1 MTDNI
6 ASKHGCLFRCLYP
19 QNMGVRVY
27 QTCCH
32 GATLITLQW
41 KDANNS
47 KFLKKKAKERKKKMT
62 IMIILLKKNPTES
75 IF

>member
-1 MTDNI
+1 MHYHNL
-6 ASKHGCLFRCLYP
+6 KHLKKTKNDWQYSFKTGMPFVRCLYP

-41 KDANNS
+41 KDANKS
-47 KFLKKKAKERKKKMT
+47 KF
-62 IMIILLKKNPTES
+62 
-75 IF
+75 

>member
-6 ASKHGCLFRCLYP
+6 VPKHGCLFRCLYP

-41 KDANNS
+41 KDANKS
-47 KFLKKKAKERKKKMT
+47 KFKKKRQRKGKIKMT
-62 IMIILLKKNPTES
+62 IMIIHLKKNPTES

>member
-1 MTDNI
+1 MP
-6 ASKHGCLFRCLYP
+6 FVRCLYP

-41 KDANNS
+41 KDANKS
-47 KFLKKKAKERKKKMT
+47 KFKKKRQRKGKIKMT
-62 IMIILLKKNPTES
+62 IMIILLKKNPTNRYSEK
-75 IF
+75 IMNF

>member
-1 MTDNI
+1 MP
-6 ASKHGCLFRCLYP
+6 FVRCLYP

-41 KDANNS
+41 KDANKS
-47 KFLKKKAKERKKKMT
+47 KFLKKKGKGKEK
-62 IMIILLKKNPTES
+62 
-75 IF
+75 

>member
-1 MTDNI
+1 MP
-6 ASKHGCLFRCLYP
+6 FVRCLYP
-19 QNMGVRVY
+19 QNMGVQVY

-41 KDANNS
+41 KDANKS
-47 KFLKKKAKERKKKMT
+47 KFKKKRQRKGKIKMT

>member
-6 ASKHGCLFRCLYP
+6 VSKHGCLFRCLYP

-41 KDANNS
+41 KDANKS
-47 KFLKKKAKERKKKMT
+47 KLKKKGKGKEK
-62 IMIILLKKNPTES
+62 
-75 IF
+75 

>member
-6 ASKHGCLFRCLYP
+6 VSKHGCLFRCLYP

-41 KDANNS
+41 KDANKS
-47 KFLKKKAKERKKKMT
+47 KFKKKKAKERKNKNDHYDYPFKK
-62 IMIILLKKNPTES
+62 KS
-75 IF
+75 Y

>member
-1 MTDNI
+1 MP
-6 ASKHGCLFRCLYP
+6 FVRCLYP

-47 KFLKKKAKERKKKMT
+47 KFFLKKRQRKGKMKMT

>member
-1 MTDNI
+1 MP
-6 ASKHGCLFRCLYP
+6 FVRCLYP
-19 QNMGVRVY
+19 QNMGVQVY

-41 KDANNS
+41 KDANKS
-47 KFLKKKAKERKKKMT
+47 KFLKKRQRKGKIKMT

>member
-1 MTDNI
+1 MP
-6 ASKHGCLFRCLYP
+6 FVRCLYP

-41 KDANNS
+41 KDANKS
-47 KFLKKKAKERKKKMT
+47 KFFKKKRQRKGKIKMT

>member
-1 MTDNI
+1 MDAFCQVFVST
-6 ASKHGCLFRCLYP
+6 KHGCAS
-19 QNMGVRVY
+19 Y

-32 GATLITLQW
+32 GATLITIQW
-41 KDANNS
+41 KDANKS
-47 KFLKKKAKERKKKMT
+47 KFKKKRQRKGKIKMT

>member
-1 MTDNI
+1 MHYHNLKHLKKKTKMTDNI
-6 ASKHGCLFRCLYP
+6 VSKHGCLFRCLYP

-41 KDANNS
+41 KDANKS
-47 KFLKKKAKERKKKMT
+47 KF
-62 IMIILLKKNPTES
+62 
-75 IF
+75 

>member
-6 ASKHGCLFRCLYP
+6 VPKHGCLFRCLYP

-41 KDANNS
+41 KDANKS
-47 KFLKKKAKERKKKMT
+47 KFKKKRQRKGKIKMT
-62 IMIILLKKNPTES
+62 IMIILLKKYPTES

>member
-1 MTDNI
+1 MP
-6 ASKHGCLFRCLYP
+6 FVRCLYP
-19 QNMGVRVY
+19 QNMGVQVY

-41 KDANNS
+41 KDANKS
-47 KFLKKKAKERKKKMT
+47 KLKKKRQRKGKIKMT

>member
-1 MTDNI
+1 MPFVR
-6 ASKHGCLFRCLYP
+6 SLYP

-41 KDANNS
+41 KDANKS
-47 KFLKKKAKERKKKMT
+47 KF
-62 IMIILLKKNPTES
+62 
-75 IF
+75 